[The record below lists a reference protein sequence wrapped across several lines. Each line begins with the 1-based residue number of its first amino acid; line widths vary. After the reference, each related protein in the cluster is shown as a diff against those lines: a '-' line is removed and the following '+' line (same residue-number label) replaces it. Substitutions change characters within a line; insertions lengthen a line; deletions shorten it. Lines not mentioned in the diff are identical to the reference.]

1 MFAPAFKLS
10 GPPWRAQVF
19 VGVPGGAAG
28 TVGQLKSQG
37 GGKANLRNPL
47 QLDTMEGLGFRG
59 PGRFAFEGRGTSVS
73 GGETSE
79 NTVTTRKTI
88 QAESPLFLPRFL
100 FPRFII

>member
-1 MFAPAFKLS
+1 MKIHD
-10 GPPWRAQVF
+10 F
-19 VGVPGGAAG
+19 VGVPGGDSA
-28 TVGQLKSQG
+28 TVGQLDSQG
-37 GGKANLRNPL
+37 GGKANLRSPL
-47 QLDTMEGLGFRG
+47 QFDTMEGLGFRG

-100 FPRFII
+100 FPRFIMAMFFSS

>member
-47 QLDTMEGLGFRG
+47 HFSKKFSTII
-59 PGRFAFEGRGTSVS
+59 AFSFFKMKIHYFS
-73 GGETSE
+73 
-79 NTVTTRKTI
+79 
-88 QAESPLFLPRFL
+88 
-100 FPRFII
+100 